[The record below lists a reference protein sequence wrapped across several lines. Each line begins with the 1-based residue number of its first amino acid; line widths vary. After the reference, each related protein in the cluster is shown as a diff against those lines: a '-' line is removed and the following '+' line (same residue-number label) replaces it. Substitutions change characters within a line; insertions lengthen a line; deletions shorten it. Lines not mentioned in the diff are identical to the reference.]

1 MSSKKS
7 DNDKSNQPE
16 SFLEMMDGV
25 TPLTQ
30 NKIDPDATPKP
41 KLPRR
46 STTREAETNE
56 HSSLGELQNVTPVSA
71 DEVLSYVS
79 GGIQQKLMVKLKKGL
94 YPFEGKIDLHG
105 ATVRQAGKELDLAI
119 NDAYTHGL
127 RCILVVHGRGKGSLD
142 NKPALKTHV
151 NQWLRELPQVLAF
164 HSAQSR
170 HGGTG
175 ALYVLLKRQRG
186 N

>member
-7 DNDKSNQPE
+7 DKDKTSKPE
-16 SFLEMMDGV
+16 SFHEMMGGV
-25 TPLTQ
+25 RPLAQ
-30 NKIDPDATPKP
+30 DKIDPDAAPKP
-41 KLPRR
+41 KLTRR
-46 STTREAETNE
+46 PTETETEE
-56 HSSLGELQNVTPVSA
+56 HSTLGELQNVTPVSS
-71 DEVLSYVS
+71 DEVLSFVS
-79 GGIQQKLMVKLKKGL
+79 GGIQQKLMTKLKKGL

-105 ATVRQAGKELDLAI
+105 ATVNQAGKELDDAI
-119 NDAYTHGL
+119 KDAHTHGL
-127 RCILVVHGRGKGSLD
+127 RCILVVHGRGKGSFD

-175 ALYVLLKRQRG
+175 ALYVLLKRQKQS
-186 N
+186 